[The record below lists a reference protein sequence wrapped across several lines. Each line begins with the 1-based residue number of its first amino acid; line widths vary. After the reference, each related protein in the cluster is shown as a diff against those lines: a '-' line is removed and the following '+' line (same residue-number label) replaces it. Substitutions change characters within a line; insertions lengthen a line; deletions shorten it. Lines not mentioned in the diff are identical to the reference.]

1 MVTEASQY
9 VYMLSVS
16 YKGNNSV
23 VRKDLA
29 ELVDFMRGIDQLYN
43 GFVDKWLCHLLDK
56 ESFSS
61 S

>member
-1 MVTEASQY
+1 MVTEASKY

-29 ELVDFMRGIDQLYN
+29 ELVDFMREIDHLFN
-43 GFVDKWLCHLLDK
+43 GFVDSWLCLLLNK